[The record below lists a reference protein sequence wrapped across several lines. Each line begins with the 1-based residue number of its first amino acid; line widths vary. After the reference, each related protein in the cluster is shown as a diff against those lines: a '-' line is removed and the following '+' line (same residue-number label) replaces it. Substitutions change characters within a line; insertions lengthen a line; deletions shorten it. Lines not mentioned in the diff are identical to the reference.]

1 MPSQHRNDGPLPP
14 AAAALPAAPVPP
26 VGAQALYDDGTWADA
41 VVRCAHAGTGTGTRT
56 AATLTARPMRD
67 RPGALLSGSCDLDTR
82 PILRAALGVVT
93 RIPGPVVHLDLSAVA
108 FLDTAAVAALV
119 QANATVTGQ
128 GRRLLLHHPPYS
140 LRKLVEMFPDECA
153 ALEVAA

>member
-1 MPSQHRNDGPLPP
+1 MPSPHRHDGPVPP
-14 AAAALPAAPVPP
+14 VPPVPP
-26 VGAQALYDDGTWADA
+26 VGAQPLYDDTMWADA
-41 VVRCAHAGTGTGTRT
+41 VVRCASVRTGT
-56 AATLTARPMRD
+56 AALLTAQPLRD
-67 RPGALLSGSCDLDTR
+67 RPGALLRGSCDLDTR
-82 PILRAALGVVT
+82 PILWAALGVVI
-93 RIPGPVVHLDLSAVA
+93 RIPGPVVHLDLSAVG

-119 QANATVTGQ
+119 RANATVAGQ

>member
-1 MPSQHRNDGPLPP
+1 MPSPGRHDRS
-14 AAAALPAAPVPP
+14 VPP
-26 VGAQALYDDGTWADA
+26 DGAPALYDDVVWADA
-41 VVRCAHAGTGTGTRT
+41 VVRCATAGTSPDG
-56 AATLTARPMRD
+56 ATMLTARPLRD

-82 PILRAALGVVT
+82 PILCAALGVVT

-108 FLDTAAVAALV
+108 FLDTAAVAALL
-119 QANATVTGQ
+119 QAATTVTGQ

-140 LRKLVEMFPDECA
+140 LRKVVELFPDECA

>member
-1 MPSQHRNDGPLPP
+1 MPSPHRHDGPVP
-14 AAAALPAAPVPP
+14 PVPP

-41 VVRCAHAGTGTGTRT
+41 VVRCANTATN
-56 AATLTARPMRD
+56 AATGSAAALTARPLRD
-67 RPGALLSGSCDLDTR
+67 RPGALLSGPCDLDTR
-82 PILRAALGVVT
+82 AVLRAALGVVT